1 MWRLLDRKV
10 YVSALCSNVVT
21 YINSF
26 FFLFRNIFLSAESTS
41 EHTNSIVAIHKHA
54 SVATSS
60 SLTFSDSL
68 IVPTISIRG
77 CVLYYPQTPYHGG
90 VFKLELFLPQEY
102 PMAPPKVRF
111 MTKIWHPNI
120 DSIGIICLDVS
131 SPSMFSK
138 SSVVPL
144 FFPGCWKLCAIDFI
158 FFGQHSRRGLGRL
171 DGRIY
176 SSIEA
181 IGTHMHLLLDCC
193 QKNEVNRLQ

>member
-1 MWRLLDRKV
+1 MLLPRATTQHRVSYVFQRKC
-10 YVSALCSNVVT
+10 SAVPFALYFCAYTPQSSPSSFQSLF
-21 YINSF
+21 SF
-26 FFLFRNIFLSAESTS
+26 FFLFPKHFLSAESTS

-54 SVATSS
+54 SVPTSS

-68 IVPTISIRG
+68 IIPTISIRG

-144 FFPGCWKLCAIDFI
+144 FFPGC
-158 FFGQHSRRGLGRL
+158 
-171 DGRIY
+171 
-176 SSIEA
+176 
-181 IGTHMHLLLDCC
+181 
-193 QKNEVNRLQ
+193 